1 MLHGLAKGK
10 RGKRKEEVEETTTSK
25 GFALVSQIELTK
37 DVIKRLERDL
47 KRGAFKVLT
56 PYTLAQA
63 YNIRISV
70 ARKALREATKKGLLV
85 LYSGGR
91 TPIYVKPE

>member
-1 MLHGLAKGK
+1 MAKDKRSGGG
-10 RGKRKEEVEETTTSK
+10 RGKEYVSEHK
-25 GFALVSQIELTK
+25 GFTTVSQIELSK
-37 DVIKRLERDL
+37 DVMKKLERDL
-47 KRGAFKVLT
+47 KRGTFRVLT

-63 YNIRISV
+63 YNIKIST
-70 ARKALREATKKGLLV
+70 AKKALREAARRGLLV